1 MSTRKKINRKASRGN
16 RVTRRKPYRA
26 STTSS
31 RSKLMRRTKI
41 GPPIRQIPGAP
52 IEVNNAY
59 RIIQEAEYKD
69 KLDKRINIGELRKAL
84 GIMNEWEA
92 GTKKD
97 PNSPFSSSDMDL
109 DSTFSSSDMELD
121 SPSPKKSSPVRR
133 SPIRVQARKLT
144 PGEKNMRKYR
154 RAVARRVNIRTPNR
168 NDPNAENI
176 TPSSPL
182 HQNNPPT
189 KSNITPPSIP
199 PPPNDENAPP
209 VHVSS
214 ASKFLP
220 EEGLGLPEEN
230 RNLDAM
236 YGDTMGDEGNKL
248 TPVGLEVIRGS
259 MGAIFAGTEERKRL
273 EKLEREGKNTPKR
286 LEFGGKRRK
295 RKTKKRNK
303 RKSLVKKKKTKK
315 KTRRKRKKTR
325 RRRKTKKKGGHIF
338 ETTYAAHNL
347 LSDFTN

>member
-41 GPPIRQIPGAP
+41 GPPIRQIPEAP

-182 HQNNPPT
+182 HQNNQHT
-189 KSNITPPSIP
+189 TSNITPPSVP

-220 EEGLGLPEEN
+220 EEGLGLLEEN

-236 YGDTMGDEGNKL
+236 YGDTMGDEGNNL
-248 TPVGLEVIRGS
+248 TPIGLKVLRGP
-259 MGAIFAGTEERKRL
+259 MGAIFADTEERKRL
-273 EKLEREGKNTPKR
+273 ENLESKGENTPRELK
-286 LEFGGKRRK
+286 FGGKRRK

-303 RKSLVKKKKTKK
+303 RKSLVKKKKT
-315 KTRRKRKKTR
+315 RRKRKKTR
-325 RRRKTKKKGGHIF
+325 RRRKTKKKGGYIF

>member
-1 MSTRKKINRKASRGN
+1 MSTRKKTNRKASRGN

-31 RSKLMRRTKI
+31 RSKLMRRTKL

-52 IEVNNAY
+52 IEVNDAY

-69 KLDKRINIGELRKAL
+69 KLEKRINIGELRKAL

-92 GTKKD
+92 GSKMEPD
-97 PNSPFSSSDMDL
+97 SPFSSSDMDL
-109 DSTFSSSDMELD
+109 DSTFSSSSDMSLD
-121 SPSPKKSSPVRR
+121 TPSPKKSSPIRR

-154 RAVARRVNIRTPNR
+154 RAVARRVNLRTPIHM

-189 KSNITPPSIP
+189 ISNITPPSIP

-220 EEGLGLPEEN
+220 EEGIGLPEEN

-248 TPVGLEVIRGS
+248 TPIGLEVLRGP

-273 EKLEREGKNTPKR
+273 EKRVLEGKNTPKR
-286 LEFGGKRRK
+286 LELGGKRRK
-295 RKTKKRNK
+295 RKTKKY
-303 RKSLVKKKKTKK
+303 LFKKKRTKRRRAK
-315 KTRRKRKKTR
+315 RKRKKTR
-325 RRRKTKKKGGHIF
+325 RKRRKTKKKGGYIF